1 MYVCVCVRD
10 GMHSTN
16 IKINET
22 INRCELSE
30 KAKREMDEYDYFVEI
45 LRDLQYKNAIHNL
58 YILKIK

>member
-1 MYVCVCVRD
+1 
-10 GMHSTN
+10 MHSTN